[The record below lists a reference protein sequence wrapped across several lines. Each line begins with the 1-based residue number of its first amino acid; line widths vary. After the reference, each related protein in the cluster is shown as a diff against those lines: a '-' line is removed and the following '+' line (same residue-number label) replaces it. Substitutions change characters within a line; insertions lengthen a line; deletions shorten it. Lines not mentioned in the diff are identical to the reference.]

1 MSRSANRS
9 PKGPSSCSLPLPR
22 QTPAD
27 RNIDCVQ
34 PVSVSALLVG
44 LILAAS
50 LSGLLV
56 SPGLIERSL
65 LRPYWLVRK
74 HQYATIITSAFM
86 HANLAHLA
94 FNLITFWSFGFQLER
109 AMGTGRFAALSLC
122 GLLSAAGGAWLKYR
136 ADPG

>member
-56 SPGLIERSL
+56 SPGLIAPGL
-65 LRPYWLVRK
+65 PG
-74 HQYATIITSAFM
+74 SA
-86 HANLAHLA
+86 AR
-94 FNLITFWSFGFQLER
+94 TWKGWVCR
-109 AMGTGRFAALSLC
+109 AARLGGGFAALVWV
-122 GLLSAAGGAWLKYR
+122 AGPDGEGWRRTIALVR
-136 ADPG
+136 G

>member
-50 LSGLLV
+50 LSGLLA

-74 HQYATIITSAFM
+74 HQYATIIPRAFM
-86 HANLAHLA
+86 PAQLAHLA
-94 FNLITFWSFGFQLER
+94 FNLIPFWSLGFQLER
-109 AMGTGRFAALSLC
+109 AKGRRRFAALYLC
-122 GLLSAAGGAWLKYR
+122 GPLATHRWNC
-136 ADPG
+136 